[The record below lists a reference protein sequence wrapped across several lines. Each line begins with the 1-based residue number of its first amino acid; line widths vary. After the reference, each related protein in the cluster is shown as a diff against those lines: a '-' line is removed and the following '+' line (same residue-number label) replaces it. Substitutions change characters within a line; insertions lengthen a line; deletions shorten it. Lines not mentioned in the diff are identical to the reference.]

1 MNYGKKIMLR
11 GIKFKDLH
19 KTFTNK
25 KILVTGHTGFKGS
38 WLTLFLKR
46 FNAKLYGISLNALN
60 KNDHFNT
67 LNSRS
72 YIKTSIIN
80 INNLKKTRNE
90 IKKINPDFIFHL
102 AAQPLVRESYK
113 NPIDTWTT
121 NVIGTLNLLKSSLV
135 CKNLKGILVIT
146 SDKCYENNEWIWGY
160 RENDTLGGH
169 DPYSSSKAGCEIAV
183 KSFYNSFLKEKKI
196 SLCTVRAGNVIGGG
210 DWSKDRLIPD
220 IFESIK
226 KKKKILI
233 RNPKATR
240 PWQHVLDCT
249 YAYILLAQKMLKSK
263 KNNFYD
269 CFNIGPEISSNKNVI
284 SLIKEY
290 KKINHEINFK
300 IKNKKNYK
308 EAQFLYLDNSKIKK
322 YLDWQPAL
330 NYKKSLLY
338 TFNWYEKFI
347 FEKKCISETQ
357 VNDYI
362 KQINL

>member
-1 MNYGKKIMLR
+1 MLR

-226 KKKKILI
+226 KKKK
-233 RNPKATR
+233 
-240 PWQHVLDCT
+240 
-249 YAYILLAQKMLKSK
+249 
-263 KNNFYD
+263 F
-269 CFNIGPEISSNKNVI
+269 
-284 SLIKEY
+284 
-290 KKINHEINFK
+290 
-300 IKNKKNYK
+300 
-308 EAQFLYLDNSKIKK
+308 
-322 YLDWQPAL
+322 
-330 NYKKSLLY
+330 
-338 TFNWYEKFI
+338 
-347 FEKKCISETQ
+347 
-357 VNDYI
+357 
-362 KQINL
+362 